1 MSNQYWNKMKIIWL
15 SVFMLMST
23 LSTAYAA
30 DYHWQSISFKHGEK
44 WSILTDRTV
53 KGARIIHLS
62 YDISDSYPLSVLL
75 SFVPKT
81 SDYAQ
86 YLDLQSNVSAN
97 VKAADFSW
105 PFIQRFSKGS
115 SLDNCLISFNEI
127 LVGNTLSSGALVT
140 VPTPQMN
147 IFISAQTFYVEK
159 PNYYV
164 LGSVVTRVD
173 QGVMRHSKEYAKR
186 LDEAYQ
192 LLKSVSVDFD

>member
-1 MSNQYWNKMKIIWL
+1 MRIIWFTL
-15 SVFMLMST
+15 FLLT
-23 LSTAYAA
+23 EFLSTVHAA
-30 DYHWQSISFKHGEK
+30 DYHWRSVSFAHGDK

-75 SFVPKT
+75 SFVPKA
-81 SDYAQ
+81 SDYAE
-86 YLDLQSNVSAN
+86 YLDLESNVSAN
-97 VKAADFSW
+97 VEAVDFSW

-127 LVGNTLSSGALVT
+127 LVGSTLSSGALVT
-140 VPTPQMN
+140 VATPQAN

-164 LGSVVTRVD
+164 LGSVVTRID
-173 QGVMRHSKEYAKR
+173 RGVMRNSIEYAKR